1 MFLPGVAGRSVT
13 FRSRS
18 TGTPLGGQVGWGSAR
33 PGYSVLIA
41 ENAIEQRQLVNAY
54 LFGQVESVESQIP
67 KRPLADVIFEIL
79 CAGAADSEAD
89 IGDFIADTFAY
100 LTFYEEAG
108 GGIAAV
114 RNAVA
119 GAVRLCIDSTLVI
132 RDGQRLCPTQMARVF
147 GSAGLTLASAS
158 QLSSVVDRAITIQ
171 PCKEDLIF
179 AIASC
184 AEVGDRPWLLRRRGI
199 DLDPRPNNV
208 PDSSACPPGSRLGAT
223 LAKPTISVTESK
235 ALVRVKCLLE
245 WMSGKSQRVIAA
257 EFQNM
262 GAAAPRVR
270 ELGKNAAWLL
280 DALAEAAHVRGAAE
294 LADQFGALALEARY
308 GLPSPLAPLARLR
321 VPGISREQLLGLYQ
335 NEGIELYDP
344 ETIVDEPDEAFN
356 GLLSP
361 LQLARLRHAILADI
375 QESIRRKH
383 SGQVAR
389 AEQANLMRKLIDD
402 LYATKGTT
410 LEQAVADALNH
421 VGLSATRVLRQPHG
435 EEDIRVAH
443 ADGTVIISVTA
454 SQDEAAHP
462 VEQGEGNPRRGS
474 GTESHQLRLR
484 WSSKLR
490 CSGSTQCWQHRA

>member
-1 MFLPGVAGRSVT
+1 M
-13 FRSRS
+13 
-18 TGTPLGGQVGWGSAR
+18 
-33 PGYSVLIA
+33 
-41 ENAIEQRQLVNAY
+41 
-54 LFGQVESVESQIP
+54 
-67 KRPLADVIFEIL
+67 
-79 CAGAADSEAD
+79 
-89 IGDFIADTFAY
+89 
-100 LTFYEEAG
+100 
-108 GGIAAV
+108 
-114 RNAVA
+114 
-119 GAVRLCIDSTLVI
+119 
-132 RDGQRLCPTQMARVF
+132 
-147 GSAGLTLASAS
+147 
-158 QLSSVVDRAITIQ
+158 
-171 PCKEDLIF
+171 
-179 AIASC
+179 
-184 AEVGDRPWLLRRRGI
+184 
-199 DLDPRPNNV
+199 

-235 ALVRVKCLLE
+235 ALVRAKCLLE

-294 LADQFGALALEARY
+294 LANQVRALALEARY

-410 LEQAVADALNH
+410 LEQAVAGALNH

-454 SQDEAAHP
+454 SQDEVRPIRWNKAKEILGAGAGLNPINYVCAGRPSFDALAQRSAGNIARETGSRSILLVPIPVLAEAIVRVAEGEMTPHGLADLLAH
-462 VEQGEGNPRRGS
+462 RRGNLAV
-474 GTESHQLRLR
+474 EDLPPEQPE
-484 WSSKLR
+484 
-490 CSGSTQCWQHRA
+490 